1 MRLLPAILAMA
12 AIVVASNILV
22 QFVIA
27 GGLLTWGAFTY
38 PFSFLL
44 IDITNRAYG
53 PRAARIVVFWGFLT
67 GVLCSLV
74 GSQVEIAPGVPAV
87 ALRVAVASGAAFLA
101 AQLLDVAIFHYF
113 RHREWWRAPLTSTF
127 VSSSLDTLIFFSLAF
142 AAMLGFV
149 FPAAASE
156 AVTWAQGP
164 APLLGVGPD
173 APLWVS
179 LALADLGVKIALA
192 LITMVPYRL
201 ITMRLQQRVS

>member
-44 IDITNRAYG
+44 IDITNRTFG

-74 GSQVEIAPGVPAV
+74 GSQIELAPGVPAV
-87 ALRVAVASGAAFLA
+87 PLRVAVGSGAAFLA

-113 RHREWWRAPLTSTF
+113 RQREWWRAPMTSTF

-142 AAMLGFV
+142 AAMLSFI
-149 FPAAASE
+149 FPQAANE
-156 AVTWAQGP
+156 AAGWAQGP
-164 APLLGVGPD
+164 VPLLGVGPD
-173 APLWVS
+173 APVWVS

>member
-44 IDITNRAYG
+44 IDLTNRAHG

-87 ALRVAVASGAAFLA
+87 ALRVAVASGAAFLG
-101 AQLLDVAIFHYF
+101 AQFLDVAIFHHF
-113 RHREWWRAPLTSTF
+113 RRREWWRAPLASTF
-127 VSSSLDTLIFFSLAF
+127 VSSSLDTLIFFALAF
-142 AAMLGFV
+142 AATLAFL
-149 FPAAASE
+149 FPASANE
-156 AVTWAQGP
+156 ATAWAQGP
-164 APLLGVGPD
+164 APLLNLGPD
-173 APLWVS
+173 APLWAS

-192 LITMVPYRL
+192 LVTMLPYRL
-201 ITMRLQQRVS
+201 MTRRLQHRVS